1 MCSRVRQI
9 VLKYKLLD
17 ARRCE
22 PVSKEEKAVNKNI
35 KFNYFV
41 GYLSM
46 DKDIYR
52 ETEKKF
58 NALKYIEEKLKEKKP
73 LTENQKRIQ
82 ADEKEIRLQKSIYD
96 KCGRSKWSA
105 QEMFEK
111 ILSEKIPT
119 NIAVGDIPIEIE
131 PGTLKVDA
139 DKKIT
144 TFQLSKL
151 RSDLIPAKK
160 KIEKQK
166 EEIRLNNDEY
176 IGEFTSVLYDE
187 KISVFIIQSN
197 FYGLTVSQ
205 VESYLTLL
213 RRRVIEE
220 TKGSEI
226 SELACELQVI
236 IDSCDIGNIKK
247 SQEVKKIRFRAADGI
262 YDALGQVGD
271 GYLPNVRRSLG
282 EKSGYIID
290 ITVSID
296 KDSEIKTI
304 DDEIVSSITE
314 NFDTIKNSQY
324 DPNLLVEVT
333 RKEDENSA
341 TELINLLQPKMYDN
355 ISIKMKPRVS
365 VAHEFLCIALKEKYE
380 ERQGHLYNIVNN
392 D

>member
-1 MCSRVRQI
+1 M
-9 VLKYKLLD
+9 
-17 ARRCE
+17 
-22 PVSKEEKAVNKNI
+22 SKEEKAVNKNI